1 MTAPTGHTDTPRSE
15 ARTVLISGAGVA
27 GPALA
32 HQLARHGLRPTVVEI
47 APALRPG
54 GQAVDFRGETQL
66 HVLRRMGIL
75 DELHRVRTG
84 GSPMTFVDADG
95 RQLLHLPAE
104 FAGGDIEVLR
114 GDLCRILYEAS
125 LAAGAEYVFGDC
137 STALA
142 ETATGVDVTFRHA
155 PPRSFDLVIGA
166 DGLHSNVRSLTFGP
180 DADHVTHLG
189 HYAATWS
196 LPNHLDLEL
205 RPGAGS
211 ICHNAPGR
219 MAGVAADHADPT
231 RARAFLVFA
240 SRRLAYDRHD
250 PEAHKR
256 LLRRAF
262 AGLPWKVDRLLDS
275 LDTTDDLYFDSISRA
290 DAPTWSTGRI
300 ALLGDAACGATIGG
314 MGTGTAIL
322 GAYVLAGEL
331 SRSPGDH
338 RGPFTRYE
346 SLLRVYAQ
354 ERQKGGDRTG
364 RFLAPSSRLGLRLRN
379 TVLSRRRVLAW
390 MLRTA
395 KEGTTLALPEYPGR
409 PNRPFDRPEFAV
421 DRTDGPDNS
430 ASVQHL

>member
-1 MTAPTGHTDTPRSE
+1 MTAPFERIDSPLADGPRPA

-32 HQLARHGLRPTVVEI
+32 HRLAHHGLRPTVVEI

-54 GQAVDFRGETQL
+54 GQAVDFRGGTQL
-66 HVLRRMGIL
+66 RVLRQMGIF

-95 RQLLHLPAE
+95 RELLHLPAE

-114 GDLCRILYEAS
+114 GDLSRVLYEAS
-125 LAAGAEYVFGDC
+125 LAAGAEYVFGD
-137 STALA
+137 SLTSLT
-142 ETATGVDVTFRHA
+142 ETTTGVDVTFRRA
-155 PPRSFDLVIGA
+155 PTRTFDLVIGA
-166 DGLHSNVRSLTFGP
+166 DGLHSNVRRLAFGP

-196 LPNHLDLEL
+196 LPHHSGLDLDL
-205 RPGAGS
+205 RTGAGS
-211 ICHNAPGR
+211 IGHNTPGR
-219 MAGVAADHADPT
+219 LASVAADHTDPA

-240 SRRLAYDRHD
+240 SPELAYDRHD

-275 LDTTDDLYFDSISRA
+275 LDTADDLYFDSISRA
-290 DAPTWSTGRI
+290 DAPAWSAGRI

-314 MGTGTAIL
+314 MGTGTAVL

-338 RGPFTRYE
+338 RTAFTRYE
-346 SLLRVYAQ
+346 SLLRDYAQ
-354 ERQKGGDRTG
+354 DRQKGGDRTG
-364 RFLAPSSRLGLRLRN
+364 RFLAPSSTLGLHLRN
-379 TVLSRRRVLAW
+379 TLLGKPRILSW
-390 MLRTA
+390 MLKAA
-395 KEGTTLALPEYPGR
+395 KDATTLALPDYP
-409 PNRPFDRPEFAV
+409 DRPV
-421 DRTDGPDNS
+421 NS
-430 ASVQHL
+430 PSKQAH

>member
-1 MTAPTGHTDTPRSE
+1 MSASSDRTGGQRPA

-32 HQLARHGLRPTVVEI
+32 HRLGRHGLRPTVVEV

-54 GQAVDFRGETQL
+54 GQAVDFRGGAQL
-66 HVLRRMGIL
+66 RVLRRMGIL

-95 RQLLHLPAE
+95 RELLHLPAE

-114 GDLCRILYEAS
+114 GDLSRILYGAS
-125 LAAGAEYVFGDC
+125 LAGGAEYLFGD
-137 STALA
+137 SLTSLT

-155 PPRSFDLVIGA
+155 PARTFDLVIGA
-166 DGLHSNVRSLTFGP
+166 DGLHSNVRRLAFGP

-196 LPNHLDLEL
+196 LPNHPDLGLDP
-205 RPGAGS
+205 RPGTGS
-211 ICHNAPGR
+211 IGHNAPGR
-219 MAGVAADHADPT
+219 LASVAPDRTDPA
-231 RARAFLVFA
+231 RARAFFVFA
-240 SRRLAYDRHD
+240 SPELAYDRHD

-256 LLRRAF
+256 LLREAF

-275 LDTTDDLYFDSISRA
+275 LGAADDLYFDSISRA
-290 DAPTWSTGRI
+290 DSPVWSTGRI

-314 MGTGTAIL
+314 MGTSTAIL

-331 SRSPGDH
+331 SLSPGDH
-338 RGPFTRYE
+338 RAAFGRYE
-346 SLLRVYAQ
+346 SLLRPYAQ

-364 RFLAPSSRLGLRLRN
+364 RFLAPSSKQGLRLRN
-379 TVLSRRRVLAW
+379 TLLGRRRILTW
-390 MLRTA
+390 MLKAAKDATA
-395 KEGTTLALPEYPGR
+395 LALPDYP
-409 PNRPFDRPEFAV
+409 DRPA
-421 DRTDGPDNS
+421 NS
-430 ASVQHL
+430 PSEQVH